1 MPVVTASDGAKLYA
15 EVHEPRRS
23 RGASRLSIVLSCALC
38 TTHENWRPQVEPLC
52 DAGARVV
59 LWDYRGHGS
68 SDVPEDPDAYT
79 MAQVVD
85 DLGRVLDWVDPDEAV
100 VLGGLSFGGL
110 ASLHFALAHPERV
123 RALVLVDSGP
133 GFKNPEAQARWEQ
146 GVERSAG
153 FLEARGMKA
162 FVASRAADTAVGLRP
177 ELAAA
182 RAAAAAI
189 AAQNPHGLALFARRV
204 AGPAAPVID
213 ELGSIQLPSLVIV
226 GENDEPYLRAAEVL
240 AARLPQA
247 ERVTIPRA
255 GHVVNIEEVEAFNA
269 VLIRFLQKIAGPSP
283 EEK

>member
-1 MPVVTASDGAKLYA
+1 MSAIAASDGVKLYA
-15 EVHEPRRS
+15 EVHEPRSS
-23 RGASRLSIVLSCALC
+23 RGAPPLSIVLSCALC
-38 TTHENWRPQVEPLC
+38 TTHENWRPQVPPLC

-68 SDVPEDPDAYT
+68 SEVPEDPDAYT

-85 DLGRVLDWVDPDEAV
+85 DLGRVLDLADPDAAV

-110 ASLHFALAHPERV
+110 ASLHYALARPDRV

-133 GFKNPEAQARWEQ
+133 GFKNPNAQARWEE
-146 GVERSAG
+146 GVERSAA
-153 FLEARGMKA
+153 FLEARGMEA

-189 AAQNPHGLALFARRV
+189 AAQDPRGLALFARRV

-213 ELGSIQLPSLVIV
+213 ELGSIQHPSLVIV
-226 GENDEPYLRAAEVL
+226 GEKDEPYLRAAEVM
-240 AARLPQA
+240 AARLPRA

-255 GHVVNIEEVEAFNA
+255 GHMVNIEEAEAFNA
-269 VLIRFLQKIAGPSP
+269 VLIRFLQKIAGPSSD
-283 EEK
+283 

>member
-1 MPVVTASDGAKLYA
+1 M
-15 EVHEPRRS
+15 HEPRRS
-23 RGASRLSIVLSCALC
+23 LGAPPLSIVLSCALC
-38 TTHENWRPQVEPLC
+38 TTHENWRPQVEPLR

-85 DLGRVLDWVDPDEAV
+85 DLGRVLDWADPDEAV
-100 VLGGLSFGGL
+100 VLAGLSFGGL
-110 ASLHFALAHPERV
+110 ASLHYALAHPDRV

-146 GVERSAG
+146 AVERTAG
-153 FLEARGMKA
+153 FLETRGMEA
-162 FVASRAADTAVGLRP
+162 FVASRAADTAVGQRP

-182 RAAAAAI
+182 RAASAAI
-189 AAQNPHGLALFARRV
+189 AAQDPHGLARFARRV

-213 ELGSIQLPSLVIV
+213 ELGSIQHPSLVIV
-226 GENDEPYLRAAEVL
+226 GEKDEPYLRAAEVL
-240 AARLPQA
+240 AARLPRA

-255 GHVVNIEEVEAFNA
+255 GHVVNIEEAEAFNA
-269 VLIRFLQKIAGPSP
+269 VLIRYLQKIAGPSP
-283 EEK
+283 D

>member
-1 MPVVTASDGAKLYA
+1 MPAVTASDGAKLYA
-15 EVHEPRRS
+15 ELHEPRRS

-85 DLGRVLDWVDPDEAV
+85 DLGRVLDWADPDEAV

-110 ASLHFALAHPERV
+110 ASLHFALAHPDRV

-133 GFKNPEAQARWEQ
+133 GFKNPEAQARWEK

-189 AAQNPHGLALFARRV
+189 AAQDPHGLALFARRV
-204 AGPAAPVID
+204 AGLAAPVID

-269 VLIRFLQKIAGPSP
+269 VLIRFLQKIAGPSS